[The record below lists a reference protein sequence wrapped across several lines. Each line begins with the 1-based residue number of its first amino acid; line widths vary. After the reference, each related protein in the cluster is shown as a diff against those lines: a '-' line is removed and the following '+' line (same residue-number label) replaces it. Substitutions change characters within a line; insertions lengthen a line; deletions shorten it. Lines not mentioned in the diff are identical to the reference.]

1 MMLRHENLVVWQR
14 ADDLFIE
21 LHGMVRRLFPAEE
34 RFELS
39 SQLRRAAYSVVAN
52 IVEGVARRSPRER
65 ARFFNISEGSLSEVR
80 YCLHAA
86 HRLGYLED
94 SEYDRLCQRI
104 SMVGAPLAGLVRS
117 VRSADAENAR
127 S

>member
-1 MMLRHENLVVWQR
+1 MSARHENLVAWQR

-21 LHGMVRRLFPAEE
+21 LHQMVKRSFPSEE

-52 IVEGVARRSPRER
+52 IVEGMARRSPREK
-65 ARFFNISEGSLSEVR
+65 AHFLNVAEASLAEAG

-86 HRLGYLED
+86 HRLGYLTQ
-94 SEYDRLCQRI
+94 SERDGLI
-104 SMVGAPLAGLVRS
+104 EKVKMVGGPLSGLTRS
-117 VRSADAENAR
+117 LISGPG
-127 S
+127 